1 MSASLTQGSQGL
13 LAVLPWVAAGGAIG
27 AVARFAVALLLP
39 GSAAHSFSWGTLTVN
54 VVGCLA
60 IGALV
65 ASLSGSPWF
74 DSFGRP
80 FLVVGILGAFTTFS
94 AFSMDVLD
102 LAAHGR
108 VALAAIYAGA
118 TVMLCLA
125 AAVAGHRL
133 AGMWS

>member
-1 MSASLTQGSQGL
+1 MSNPASYGL

-27 AVARFAVALLLP
+27 AAARFALVVLLP

-54 VVGCLA
+54 VAGCLA

-65 ASLSGSPWF
+65 ASFAGSPWF

-80 FLVVGILGAFTTFS
+80 FLVVGVLGAFTTFS
-94 AFSMDVLD
+94 AFSMDVLE

-108 VALAAIYAGA
+108 FGLAALYVCASVLLCIGA
-118 TVMLCLA
+118 AL
-125 AAVAGHRL
+125 AGHRL
-133 AGMWS
+133 AGIWS